1 MSNPYH
7 DAEGKFC
14 SRDEMQ
20 SSINQLADSNDLD
33 LYLSMREAFD
43 AIEAPNE
50 YSPYLLESEEYERT
64 VRIPNAFGDWTL
76 IKGKLDRKA
85 AAALTSGPCPN
96 FAEVLHAKTGWP
108 YVAAVSKA
116 YALHSAKEYRDNWDE
131 QDSGM
136 WHIMVQRPDGKLV
149 DASGVQSKEDYIA
162 NMKKYNVDVALYRVN
177 TKYVKAHHVDII
189 DNKHLESFADE
200 ALKLSE
206 QDKRVPGIEE
216 PYSE

>member
-20 SSINQLADSNDLD
+20 SAIQQLADSKNLD
-33 LYLSMREAFD
+33 LYLGMREAFD
-43 AIEAPNE
+43 ATEAPKE
-50 YSPYLLESEEYERT
+50 YTPYLLDSEEYEHT

-96 FAEVLHAKTGWP
+96 FAEVLHKKTGWP
-108 YVAAVSKA
+108 YVAAVEKG
-116 YALHSAKEYRDNWDE
+116 YASTSAKKYRENWDE

-136 WHIMVQRPDGKLV
+136 WHVMVQRPDGKLV
-149 DASGVQSKEDYIA
+149 DASGVQSAEEYMADA
-162 NMKKYNVDVALYRVN
+162 KKYKIDVVLYPV
-177 TKYVKAHHVDII
+177 TAKYVKAHHVNII

-206 QDKRVPGIEE
+206 QGKRVPGMEE